1 MQFSLIFLDVQIRE
15 EKNGIHQNL
24 IFHQF
29 FLSPSFS
36 FSSRGDYNHCTR
48 KKSITGFVNNVFFF
62 AFYRHIFKPFDNTYI
77 CIYIY
82 IYIYMGLKIKQI
94 SKYLFPCPW
103 YLLVQ

>member
-48 KKSITGFVNNVFFF
+48 KKSITGFVNNVFFSLF
-62 AFYRHIFKPFDNTYI
+62 IDTFSNLLIIPTYVYI
-77 CIYIY
+77 YMYIYIY
-82 IYIYMGLKIKQI
+82 IYIYGTKN
-94 SKYLFPCPW
+94 
-103 YLLVQ
+103 